1 MKHKTTKRLISVILA
16 IALMAGMMPAFTFTV
31 FAGHRCPNCEE
42 WIDGSPYCEYCNE
55 CDECCELCLE
65 CGICSDCSGYEI
77 CPGCSDD
84 EGGNICEG
92 CAEDKGYHCPGCFGC
107 YRITEQ
113 IGRASCRERV

>member
-1 MKHKTTKRLISVILA
+1 MKKRALSVLLVLA
-16 IALMAGMMPAFTFTV
+16 LVVGIMPLSTFTV
-31 FAGHRCPNCEE
+31 YAGHRCPNCEE

-84 EGGNICEG
+84 EGG
-92 CAEDKGYHCPGCFGC
+92 C
-107 YRITEQ
+107 YGDGAKNNKDLTRLFQYLSDWDFKIY
-113 IGRASCRERV
+113 